1 MFYYI
6 QNDEDAKNLYNIF
19 VTIYNNEDYKNL
31 SVKELYELVQNTYFE
46 KYVKDNIYEEDILE
60 LEK

>member
-6 QNDEDAKNLYNIF
+6 QNDEDAKKLYDIF
-19 VTIYNNEDYKNL
+19 ITIYNNEDYKNV
-31 SVKELYELVQNTYFE
+31 SIKELYELVQNTYFE
-46 KYVKDNIYEEDILE
+46 KYVKEEDILE

>member
-6 QNDEDAKNLYNIF
+6 QNDEDAKNLYAIF
-19 VTIYNNEDYKNL
+19 IDIYNNEDSKNL
-31 SVKELYELVQNTYFE
+31 NIKELYELVQKTYFE
-46 KYVKDNIYEEDILE
+46 KYIKDSEEDILE